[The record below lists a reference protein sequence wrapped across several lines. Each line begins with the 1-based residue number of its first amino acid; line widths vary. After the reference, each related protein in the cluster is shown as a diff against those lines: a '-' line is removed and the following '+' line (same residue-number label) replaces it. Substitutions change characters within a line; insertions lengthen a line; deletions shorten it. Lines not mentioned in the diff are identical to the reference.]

1 MTKTDG
7 GLEMPGTEGLLGQ
20 RIVVVG
26 AASGI
31 GRGVAKLLA
40 ARGSELILLDRD
52 TEGCER
58 VAEAL
63 RSDGATVD
71 TDRIDLADP
80 DSVRGAID
88 GCVERHGVVHGLVNS
103 AGVPGPT
110 GRPSHEV
117 AVEDFDTVLGVNLRG
132 AFLVSRAVIPHMVSA
147 GYGRVVHLASIAGK
161 DGNPNMIGYST
172 SKAGLIGMVKAQGK
186 EYAGTGVTI
195 NAVAPAVIM
204 TEFVRELPQQTL
216 DYMTERI
223 PMGRCGEVE
232 EVAELVAWVVSP
244 ACSFTTG
251 FTFDATGGRAT
262 Y

>member
-1 MTKTDG
+1 MSGTDSVAQQ
-7 GLEMPGTEGLLGQ
+7 L
-20 RIVVVG
+20 IVVVG

-31 GRGVAKLLA
+31 GRGIAGALAVRGAELL
-40 ARGSELILLDRD
+40 LLDRD
-52 TEGCER
+52 LEGAER
-58 VAEAL
+58 VAATL
-63 RSDGATVD
+63 REDG
-71 TDRIDLADP
+71 
-80 DSVRGAID
+80 
-88 GCVERHGVVHGLVNS
+88 GVVTAEHVDLTDEASVEAAVSGCLELRGVPHGLVNS
-103 AGVPGPT
+103 AGIPGPT
-110 GRPSHEV
+110 GVPSHEFGV
-117 AVEDFDTVLGVNLRG
+117 DRFDAVLGVNLRG
-132 AFLVSRAVIPHMVSA
+132 AFLLSRAFIPPMLEA

-195 NAVAPAVIM
+195 NAVAPAVVM
-204 TEFVRELPQQTL
+204 TEFVRELPQETI
-216 DYMTERI
+216 DYMTDRI

-251 FTFDATGGRAT
+251 FTFDASGGRAT

>member
-1 MTKTDG
+1 MRG
-7 GLEMPGTEGLLGQ
+7 VEGLRGQ

-31 GRGVAKLLA
+31 GRGVAEHLA
-40 ARGSELILLDRD
+40 ARGSELVLLDRD
-52 TEGCER
+52 IHGCDRLAER
-58 VAEAL
+58 L
-63 RSDGATVD
+63 RADGATVHAGP
-71 TDRIDLADP
+71 IDLADP
-80 DSVRGAID
+80 DSVLRAID
-88 GCVERHGVVHGLVNS
+88 SCVAQLGVPHGLVNS
-103 AGVPGPT
+103 AGIPGPT
-110 GRPSHEV
+110 GLPSHEM
-117 AVEDFDTVLGVNLRG
+117 AIEDFDAVLGVNLRG
-132 AFLVSRAVIPHMVSA
+132 AFLLSRAILPHLVA
-147 GYGRVVHLASIAGK
+147 AEYGRIVHLASIAGK

-204 TEFVRELPQQTL
+204 TDFVRQLPQETI

-232 EVAELVAWVVSP
+232 EVAELVAWAVSP

>member
-1 MTKTDG
+1 MSGTDSVAQQ
-7 GLEMPGTEGLLGQ
+7 L
-20 RIVVVG
+20 IVVVG

-31 GRGVAKLLA
+31 GRGIAGALAVRGAELL
-40 ARGSELILLDRD
+40 LLDRD
-52 TEGCER
+52 LEGAER
-58 VAEAL
+58 VAATL
-63 RSDGATVD
+63 REDG
-71 TDRIDLADP
+71 
-80 DSVRGAID
+80 
-88 GCVERHGVVHGLVNS
+88 GVVTAEHVDLTDETSVEAAVNGCLERRGVPHGLVNS
-103 AGVPGPT
+103 AGIPGPT
-110 GRPSHEV
+110 GVPSHEFG
-117 AVEDFDTVLGVNLRG
+117 VERFDAVLGVNLRG
-132 AFLVSRAVIPHMVSA
+132 AFLLSRAFIPPMLEA

-195 NAVAPAVIM
+195 NAVAPAVVM
-204 TEFVRELPQQTL
+204 TEFVRELPQETI
-216 DYMTERI
+216 DYMTDRI

-251 FTFDATGGRAT
+251 FTFDASGGRAT